1 MASLVEELVTVL
13 EEEEKIYQTLISYGE
28 KKTDILIRA
37 DVPELEKLTC
47 LEQLASDDLVTH
59 SNQQVQLL
67 KDIANV
73 LGRTEEKIY
82 QTLISYGEKKTDI
95 LIRADVPELEKLTC
109 LEQLA
114 SDDLVTHSNQQV
126 QLLKDIANVL
136 GRTEEKMTVTRLITL
151 LESQP
156 DVQKKLT
163 EARDRLLAAADRM
176 NHLNDQNVALI
187 KQAIELNEFDL
198 TLFKSLRQ
206 APETANYDKTACN
219 TGSLL
224 GSSGFDAMS

>member
-28 KKTDILIRA
+28 TKTDILIRA

-47 LEQLASDDLVTH
+47 LEQLASDDLVTVIF
-59 SNQQVQLL
+59 SSV
-67 KDIANV
+67 
-73 LGRTEEKIY
+73 RPS
-82 QTLISYGEKKTDI
+82 TLAISFKSC
-95 LIRADVPELEKLTC
+95 TC
-109 LEQLA
+109 W
-114 SDDLVTHSNQQV
+114 
-126 QLLKDIANVL
+126 
-136 GRTEEKMTVTRLITL
+136 L

>member
-1 MASLVEELVTVL
+1 M
-13 EEEEKIYQTLISYGE
+13 E
-28 KKTDILIRA
+28 KKDRHP
-37 DVPELEKLTC
+37 D
-47 LEQLASDDLVTH
+47 S
-59 SNQQVQLL
+59 
-67 KDIANV
+67 
-73 LGRTEEKIY
+73 GRCSGT
-82 QTLISYGEKKTDI
+82 G
-95 LIRADVPELEKLTC
+95 KLTC

-187 KQAIELNEFDL
+187 KQAIELNEFTLRCSRVCGRPLRPPIMTKLPAIQEACWAAADL
-198 TLFKSLRQ
+198 TQ
-206 APETANYDKTACN
+206 
-219 TGSLL
+219 
-224 GSSGFDAMS
+224 

>member
-13 EEEEKIYQTLISYGE
+13 QEEEAICRRLISYGE

-37 DVPELEKLTC
+37 DVPELEKLTG
-47 LEQLASDDLVTH
+47 LEQLASDELIAQ

-67 KDIANV
+67 TDIANV
-73 LGRTEEKIY
+73 LGRT
-82 QTLISYGEKKTDI
+82 G
-95 LIRADVPELEKLTC
+95 
-109 LEQLA
+109 
-114 SDDLVTHSNQQV
+114 
-126 QLLKDIANVL
+126 
-136 GRTEEKMTVTRLITL
+136 EKMTVTRLISL
-151 LESQP
+151 LDTQP
-156 DVQKKLT
+156 QVQKELT
-163 EARDRLLAAADRM
+163 EAKERLLAAAGTM
-176 NHLNDQNVALI
+176 NQLNTKNEALI

-206 APETANYDKTACN
+206 APETANYDRTACN

>member
-1 MASLVEELVTVL
+1 MRTVL
-13 EEEEKIYQTLISYGE
+13 EE
-28 KKTDILIRA
+28 
-37 DVPELEKLTC
+37 
-47 LEQLASDDLVTH
+47 
-59 SNQQVQLL
+59 
-67 KDIANV
+67 
-73 LGRTEEKIY
+73 EEKIY

-163 EARDRLLAAADRM
+163 EARDRLLAAADRLLAAADRM